1 MVNTVMDPPSTL
13 SGMPSIMV
21 TMPQSP
27 IMSQSI
33 MPQFTMSQSTM
44 PQFMSQST
52 MPQLCL
58 LLPTQHLMHLPLLP
72 STSPPQLPPIS
83 PHLLSTSL
91 HLLTSLH
98 PLTMS
103 LPTKRNPN
111 PMPSNTVLLMTT
123 QAPNSVP
130 KKPLT
135 AKLSQDHTKLPFP
148 TVVSKPLPTLLTII
162 TVMLLMSNT
171 KEPPSTLRP
180 NLTTQLP
187 LPLTSPL
194 MLPK

>member
-1 MVNTVMDPPSTL
+1 
-13 SGMPSIMV
+13 
-21 TMPQSP
+21 
-27 IMSQSI
+27 
-33 MPQFTMSQSTM
+33 
-44 PQFMSQST
+44 

-72 STSPPQLPPIS
+72 STSLPQLPSTSPPQLLSSTSLPPLPPIS
-83 PHLLSTSL
+83 LHLLSTSL

-130 KKPLT
+130 KKPLM

-148 TVVSKPLPTLLTII
+148 TVVSKPLPILLIII
-162 TVMLLMSNT
+162 TVMLLTSNT
-171 KEPPSTLRP
+171 REPLSTLRP
-180 NLTTQLP
+180 NLTTQP
-187 LPLTSPL
+187 SPLTSPL
-194 MLPK
+194 LPHQHTSPLPN

>member
-1 MVNTVMDPPSTL
+1 
-13 SGMPSIMV
+13 MP
-21 TMPQSP
+21 
-27 IMSQSI
+27 
-33 MPQFTMSQSTM
+33 QSTM
-44 PQFMSQST
+44 PQFT

-58 LLPTQHLMHLPLLP
+58 LLPTQHLMHLLP
-72 STSPPQLPPIS
+72 STSLPLLPPTS

-98 PLTMS
+98 PLTMN

-111 PMPSNTVLLMTT
+111 LMPSNTVLLMTT

-148 TVVSKPLPTLLTII
+148 TVVSKPLPILLIII
-162 TVMLLMSNT
+162 TVMLLTSNT

-180 NLTTQLP
+180 NLTTLP
-187 LPLTSPL
+187 SPHQHTSPL
-194 MLPK
+194 PK